1 MGALEIS
8 IIVIV
13 SVAFVAA
20 VGYIIYRKVTRKG
33 GCDCGCGSCPHACH
47 CNDKDADKKNDK

>member
-13 SVAFVAA
+13 AVAFAAA
-20 VGYIIYRKVTRKG
+20 VGYIIYRKVTHKG
-33 GCDCGCGSCPHACH
+33 GCDCGCAGCPHSCH
-47 CNDKDADKKNDK
+47 CKDKKDN

>member
-1 MGALEIS
+1 MGALEIA

-20 VGYIIYRKVTRKG
+20 VGYIIYRKVKHKG
-33 GCDCGCGSCPHACH
+33 GCDCGCEGCPHACNCH
-47 CNDKDADKKNDK
+47 PKSDNKTK